1 MGRVLNA
8 AEAAAAGMAI
18 AVTARAHPDRP
29 AVIAPTGNRS
39 FAELNANANRVARLL
54 RQAGLEEGD
63 GVALLCTNRPEFVEI
78 IMGVMRCGLRITPI
92 NWHLT
97 PEESSYIVDDCEARV
112 LFADVACEAS
122 ARHARALPRV
132 ELGFAIGGAI
142 DGFESYDDTL
152 QPMPGDDIEDPVM
165 GERMLYTSGTTGRP
179 KGVKFL
185 HKRKV
190 PLLPA
195 LTASADLRPDT
206 DLLLNPS
213 PLYHAAPMSLNLW
226 WALNQG
232 IGMVVM
238 ERFEPTEFL
247 SLIERHRITHSHV
260 VPVMF
265 QRLLDL
271 PEDVRNRFDLSSLRW
286 MLHGSAPCT
295 RDLKDRMIAWLGPI
309 LHEFF
314 GGTEGALVYSTP
326 RDWAAHPG
334 TVGKPVPGGAI
345 AIMDAEGQ
353 QRPVGEIGIVYLRA
367 PDTEQFIY
375 FKAAEKTQANRRG
388 DWFTMGDMGYVDR
401 SGYLY
406 LTGRD
411 ADTVV
416 SGGVNI
422 YPAEIDRV
430 LNTHPAVKE
439 AVCVG
444 VPSERWGEEIRA
456 VVVLEDGVEENED
469 LIDDLLDHCRG
480 HIAGFKLPKSFDFIE
495 AFPRSSIG
503 KVMRSELRDR
513 YWTPDSQPQ
522 DLSTHS

>member
-1 MGRVLNA
+1 LSA

-18 AVTARAHPDRP
+18 TIVARDHPERP
-29 AVIAPTGNRS
+29 AVIAPSGNRS
-39 FAELNANANRVARLL
+39 FAELDANANRVARML
-54 RQAGLEEGD
+54 REAGLKEGD
-63 GVALLCTNRPEFVEI
+63 GVALLCTNRPEFVEV
-78 IMGVMRCGLRITPI
+78 IMGVMRCGMRITPI

-97 PEESSYIVDDCEARV
+97 PEESAYIVEDCEARV
-112 LFADVACEAS
+112 LFADVTCDVSAS
-122 ARHARALPRV
+122 HARALPRIN
-132 ELGFAIGGAI
+132 LGFAIGGDI
-142 DGFESYDDTL
+142 DGFDSYEAALDS
-152 QPMPGDDIEDPVM
+152 QPGDDIENPVM

-185 HKRKV
+185 HKRKI

-195 LTASADLRPDT
+195 LTASADLHPET

-238 ERFEPTEFL
+238 ERFDAHEFL
-247 SLIERHRITHSHV
+247 TLIERHKVTHSHV

-271 PEDVRNRFDLSSLRW
+271 PEEIRNSFDISSLRW
-286 MLHGSAPCT
+286 MLHGSAPCS

-326 RDWAAHPG
+326 GDWAAHPG

-345 AIMDAEGQ
+345 AIMDADGQ
-353 QRPVGEIGIVYLRA
+353 QRPVGEIGLVYLRA

-375 FKAAEKTQANRRG
+375 FKAAEKTQASRRG

-416 SGGVNI
+416 SGGINI
-422 YPAEIDRV
+422 YPAEIDLV

-444 VPSERWGEEIRA
+444 VPSERWGEEIKA
-456 VVVLEDGVEENED
+456 VVELEDDVEVNED
-469 LIDDLLDHCRG
+469 LIDDLLDHIRK
-480 HIAGFKLPKSFDFIE
+480 HIAGFKLPKSFDFVE
-495 AFPRSSIG
+495 ALPRSSVG
-503 KVMRSELRDR
+503 KVMRNDLRNQYWPSEG
-513 YWTPDSQPQ
+513 
-522 DLSTHS
+522 